1 MMKKAIILILLLLL
15 LCFSCDRSEVIG
27 LAPIR
32 GLVDTTEYVPRMR
45 KDTTQVED
53 TTREPISFGVTVDGW
68 GDEDTTNVQL

>member
-15 LCFSCDRSEVIG
+15 LCFSCDKSVVIDRP
-27 LAPIR
+27 PIR

-68 GDEDTTNVQL
+68 GDETEL

>member
-27 LAPIR
+27 LAPTQ
-32 GLVDTTEYVPRMR
+32 LKDTTEYVPRMR
-45 KDTTQVED
+45 KDTTHIED

-68 GDEDTTNVQL
+68 GDETEL

>member
-1 MMKKAIILILLLLL
+1 ML
-15 LCFSCDRSEVIG
+15 LCFSCDKSEVIG
-27 LAPIR
+27 LAPIQ
-32 GLVDTTEYVPRMR
+32 LKDTTEYVPRMR